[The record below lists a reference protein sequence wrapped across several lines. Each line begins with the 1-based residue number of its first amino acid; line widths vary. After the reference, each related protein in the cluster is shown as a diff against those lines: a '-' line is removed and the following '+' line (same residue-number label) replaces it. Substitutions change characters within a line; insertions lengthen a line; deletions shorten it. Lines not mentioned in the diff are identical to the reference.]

1 MELTR
6 KQEEGLRIAIDRYNH
21 NEPYTVIAGYAGTGK
36 STLINF
42 IIAALE
48 VNPEDEVAYIT
59 FTGKASEVLRE
70 KGCPNAMTA
79 HKLLYYSKQMPNG
92 KFFYRPRPSLEKDYK
107 VIVVDEVSML
117 PKDMW
122 DLLLTHGIYVI
133 ACGDPFQIPP
143 IDKNQ
148 DNGILNNPHIFLDE
162 VMRQAKESDIIC
174 LSMDIREGK
183 KINPFKGNDTQV
195 FNKKD
200 LCDGMYFWADQILVS
215 TNKSRH
221 DINSYIRDDLGRGF
235 EPEINDKVICL
246 RNCWDTLSEKQ
257 CDPLINGSI
266 GTISAM
272 HMESID
278 YIIMGQKVAAPV
290 LVTDL
295 ITSNDEYKNLHIDY
309 TALTTGEKFFN
320 PRQEYIIRK
329 NKQNPELPIEFNF
342 GYAITG
348 HRAQGSQ
355 WNKVL
360 VLEESFPFDKIEHA
374 RWLYTTVTRAAEK
387 LTLILKN

>member
-117 PKDMW
+117 PRDMW

-183 KINPFKGNDTQV
+183 KINPFRGNDTQV

-278 YIIMGQKVAAPV
+278 YIIMGQKVTAPV

-360 VLEESFPFDKIEHA
+360 VLEESFPFDRIEHA

-387 LTLILKN
+387 LTLILRN

>member
-1 MELTR
+1 MELTHR
-6 KQEEGLRIAIDRYNH
+6 QEEGLRIAIDRYNH

-278 YIIMGQKVAAPV
+278 YIIMGQKVTAPV

-360 VLEESFPFDKIEHA
+360 VLEESFPFDRIEHA

>member
-246 RNCWDTLSEKQ
+246 RSCWDTLSEKQ

>member
-278 YIIMGQKVAAPV
+278 YIIMGQKVTAPV

-309 TALTTGEKFFN
+309 TALITGEKFFN

-360 VLEESFPFDKIEHA
+360 VLEESFPFDRIEHA

>member
-278 YIIMGQKVAAPV
+278 YIIMGQKVTAPV

-360 VLEESFPFDKIEHA
+360 VLEESFPFDRIEHA

>member
-278 YIIMGQKVAAPV
+278 YIIMGQKVTAPV

-320 PRQEYIIRK
+320 PRQEYVIRK

-360 VLEESFPFDKIEHA
+360 VLEEFFPFEKIEHA

-387 LTLILKN
+387 LTLILRN

>member
-21 NEPYTVIAGYAGTGK
+21 NELYTVIAGYAGTGK

-48 VNPEDEVAYIT
+48 VNPEDKVAYIT

-183 KINPFKGNDTQV
+183 KINPFRGNDT
-195 FNKKD
+195 
-200 LCDGMYFWADQILVS
+200 
-215 TNKSRH
+215 
-221 DINSYIRDDLGRGF
+221 
-235 EPEINDKVICL
+235 
-246 RNCWDTLSEKQ
+246 
-257 CDPLINGSI
+257 
-266 GTISAM
+266 
-272 HMESID
+272 
-278 YIIMGQKVAAPV
+278 
-290 LVTDL
+290 
-295 ITSNDEYKNLHIDY
+295 
-309 TALTTGEKFFN
+309 
-320 PRQEYIIRK
+320 
-329 NKQNPELPIEFNF
+329 
-342 GYAITG
+342 
-348 HRAQGSQ
+348 
-355 WNKVL
+355 
-360 VLEESFPFDKIEHA
+360 
-374 RWLYTTVTRAAEK
+374 
-387 LTLILKN
+387 

>member
-278 YIIMGQKVAAPV
+278 YIIMGQRVTAPV

>member
-200 LCDGMYFWADQILVS
+200 LCDGMYFWANQILVS

-278 YIIMGQKVAAPV
+278 YIIMGQKVTAPV

-360 VLEESFPFDKIEHA
+360 VLEESFPFDRIEHA

>member
-48 VNPEDEVAYIT
+48 VDPEDEVAYIT

-70 KGCPNAMTA
+70 KGCLNAMTA
-79 HKLLYYSKQMPNG
+79 HKLLYHSKQIRSG
-92 KFFYRPRPSLEKDYK
+92 KFLYIPRTSLEKPYR

-117 PKDMW
+117 SKDMW
-122 DLLLTHGIYVI
+122 DLLLSHRVYVI

-148 DNGILNNPHIFLDE
+148 DNHILDNPHIFLDE

-183 KINPFKGNDTQV
+183 KIVPFKGNDVQV
-195 FNKKD
+195 FRKKD

-221 DINSYIRDDLGRGF
+221 DINSYMRDDLGRGF
-235 EPEINDKVICL
+235 EPELGDKIICL
-246 RNCWDTLSEKQ
+246 RNCWDTRSEKNE
-257 CDPLINGSI
+257 DPLINGSI
-266 GTISAM
+266 GHIKSM
-272 HMESID
+272 RMESVEYVLLGEVIT
-278 YIIMGQKVAAPV
+278 AP
-290 LVTDL
+290 LL
-295 ITSNDEYKNLHIDY
+295 IADIETSNDIYREIGIDY
-309 TALTTGEKFFN
+309 KALTTGEKFFT
-320 PRQEYIIRK
+320 PQQEYYLRR
-329 NKQNPELPIEFNF
+329 NKENPELPIEFNF

-355 WNKVL
+355 WKNVL

-374 RWLYTTVTRAAEK
+374 RWMYTTSTRAEEK

>member
-200 LCDGMYFWADQILVS
+200 FCDGMYFWADQILVS

-278 YIIMGQKVAAPV
+278 YIIMGQKVTAPV

-360 VLEESFPFDKIEHA
+360 VLEESFPFDRIEHA

>member
-48 VNPEDEVAYIT
+48 VDPEEEVAYIA

-70 KGCPNAMTA
+70 KGCHNAMTA

-92 KFFYRPRPSLEKDYK
+92 KFFYKPRTVLEKPYR
-107 VIVVDEVSML
+107 VIIVDEVSML

-122 DLLLTHGIYVI
+122 DLLLSHNIYVI

-143 IDKNQ
+143 IDKKQ
-148 DNGILNNPHIFLDE
+148 DNHILDNPHIFLDE

-183 KINPFKGNDTQV
+183 RLSPFSGHDAQV
-195 FNKKD
+195 FKKND

-235 EPEINDKVICL
+235 EPEIDDKIICL
-246 RNCWDTLSEKQ
+246 RNCWDTCSEKHEN
-257 CDPLINGSI
+257 PLINGSVGYI
-266 GTISAM
+266 KTKR
-272 HMESID
+272 MESID
-278 YIIMGQKVAAPV
+278 YILAGKLVSAPV
-290 LVTDL
+290 LFADIET
-295 ITSNDEYKNLHIDY
+295 TNDTYREVGIDY
-309 TALTTGEKFFN
+309 TALTTGEKFFT
-320 PRQEYIIRK
+320 PQQEYLIRR
-329 NKQNPELPIEFNF
+329 NKENPDLPIEFNF

-355 WNKVL
+355 WDKVL

-374 RWLYTTVTRAAEK
+374 RWIYTTVTRAIEK

>member
-174 LSMDIREGK
+174 LSMDIREDK

-278 YIIMGQKVAAPV
+278 YIIMGQKVTAPV

-360 VLEESFPFDKIEHA
+360 VLEESFPFDRIEHA

>member
-278 YIIMGQKVAAPV
+278 YIIMGQKVTTPV

-360 VLEESFPFDKIEHA
+360 VLEESFPFDRIEHA

>member
-70 KGCPNAMTA
+70 KGCSNAMTA

-117 PKDMW
+117 PRDMW

-215 TNKSRH
+215 TNRSRH
-221 DINSYIRDDLGRGF
+221 DINTYIRDDLGRGF
-235 EPEINDKVICL
+235 EPEINDKIICL

-278 YIIMGQKVAAPV
+278 YIIMGQKVTAPV

-360 VLEESFPFDKIEHA
+360 VLEESFPFDRIEHA

>member
-162 VMRQAKESDIIC
+162 VMRQSKESDIIC

-278 YIIMGQKVAAPV
+278 YIIMGQKVTAPV

-309 TALTTGEKFFN
+309 TALTTGEKFFT
-320 PRQEYIIRK
+320 PRQEYVIRK

-360 VLEESFPFDKIEHA
+360 VLEESFPFDRIEHA

>member
-21 NEPYTVIAGYAGTGK
+21 NEPYTIIAGYAGTGK

-221 DINSYIRDDLGRGF
+221 DINSYIRDDLRRGF
-235 EPEINDKVICL
+235 EPEIDDKVICL

-278 YIIMGQKVAAPV
+278 YIIMGQKVTAPV

-320 PRQEYIIRK
+320 PRQEYVIRK

-387 LTLILKN
+387 LTLILRN

>member
-117 PKDMW
+117 PKDTW

-221 DINSYIRDDLGRGF
+221 DINSYMRDDLGRGF

-278 YIIMGQKVAAPV
+278 YIIMGQKVTAPV

-295 ITSNDEYKNLHIDY
+295 ITSNDEYKDLHIDY
-309 TALTTGEKFFN
+309 TALTTGEKFFT

-387 LTLILKN
+387 LTLILRN

>member
-92 KFFYRPRPSLEKDYK
+92 KFFYRPRPNLEKDYRI
-107 VIVVDEVSML
+107 IVVDEVSML

-148 DNGILNNPHIFLDE
+148 DNGILDNPHIFLDE

-183 KINPFKGNDTQV
+183 KINPFRGNDTQV
-195 FNKKD
+195 FSKKE

-215 TNKSRH
+215 TNRSRH

-278 YIIMGQKVAAPV
+278 YIIMGQKVTAPV

>member
-21 NEPYTVIAGYAGTGK
+21 NEPYTVISGYAGTGK

-107 VIVVDEVSML
+107 IIVVDEVSML

-122 DLLLTHGIYVI
+122 DLLLTHGIYII

-278 YIIMGQKVAAPV
+278 YIIMGQKVTAPV

-360 VLEESFPFDKIEHA
+360 VLEESFPFDRIEHA

>member
-21 NEPYTVIAGYAGTGK
+21 NEPYTVISGYAGTGK

-143 IDKNQ
+143 IDKSQ

-183 KINPFKGNDTQV
+183 KINPFRGNDTQV

-221 DINSYIRDDLGRGF
+221 DINSYMRDDLGRGF

-278 YIIMGQKVAAPV
+278 YIVMGQKVTAPV

-295 ITSNDEYKNLHIDY
+295 ITSSGEYKNLHIDY
-309 TALTTGEKFFN
+309 TALTTGEKFFT

-387 LTLILKN
+387 LTLILRN

>member
-42 IIAALE
+42 IIVALE

-162 VMRQAKESDIIC
+162 VMRQAKQSDIIC

-278 YIIMGQKVAAPV
+278 YIIMGQKVTAPV

-320 PRQEYIIRK
+320 PRQEYVIRK

-360 VLEESFPFDKIEHA
+360 VLEESFPFEKIEHA

-387 LTLILKN
+387 LTLILRN

>member
-278 YIIMGQKVAAPV
+278 YIIMGQKVTAPV

-309 TALTTGEKFFN
+309 TALTTGEKFFT
-320 PRQEYIIRK
+320 PRQEYVIRK

-387 LTLILKN
+387 LTLILRN

>member
-92 KFFYRPRPSLEKDYK
+92 KFFYRPRPSLEKNYK

-278 YIIMGQKVAAPV
+278 YIIMGQKVTAPV

-329 NKQNPELPIEFNF
+329 NKQNYELPIEFNF

-360 VLEESFPFDKIEHA
+360 VLEESFPFDRIEHA

>member
-272 HMESID
+272 HIESID

>member
-278 YIIMGQKVAAPV
+278 YIIMGQKVTAPI

-360 VLEESFPFDKIEHA
+360 VLEESFPFDRIEHA

>member
-272 HMESID
+272 YMESID
-278 YIIMGQKVAAPV
+278 YIIMGQKVTAPV

>member
-183 KINPFKGNDTQV
+183 KINPFRGNDTQV

-215 TNKSRH
+215 TNRSRH
-221 DINSYIRDDLGRGF
+221 DINTYIRDDLGRGF
-235 EPEINDKVICL
+235 DPEINDKVICL

-278 YIIMGQKVAAPV
+278 YIIMGQKVTAPV

-295 ITSNDEYKNLHIDY
+295 ITSNDEYKDLHIDY
-309 TALTTGEKFFN
+309 TALTTGEKFFT

>member
-278 YIIMGQKVAAPV
+278 YIIMGQKVTAPV

-320 PRQEYIIRK
+320 SRQEYIIRK

-360 VLEESFPFDKIEHA
+360 VLEESFPFDRIEHA

>member
-70 KGCPNAMTA
+70 KRCPNAMTA

-148 DNGILNNPHIFLDE
+148 DNDILNNPHIFLDE

-278 YIIMGQKVAAPV
+278 YIIMGQKVTAPV

-360 VLEESFPFDKIEHA
+360 VLEESFPFDRIEHA

>member
-272 HMESID
+272 HTESID
-278 YIIMGQKVAAPV
+278 YIIMGQKVTAPV

-360 VLEESFPFDKIEHA
+360 VLEESFPFDRIEHA

>member
-278 YIIMGQKVAAPV
+278 YIIMGQKVTTPV

-309 TALTTGEKFFN
+309 TALTTGEKFFT
-320 PRQEYIIRK
+320 PRQEYVIRK

-360 VLEESFPFDKIEHA
+360 VLEESFPFEKIEHA

-387 LTLILKN
+387 LTLILRN

>member
-143 IDKNQ
+143 IDKSQ

-257 CDPLINGSI
+257 CDPLVNGSI

-278 YIIMGQKVAAPV
+278 YIIMGQKVTAPV

-295 ITSNDEYKNLHIDY
+295 ITFNDEYKNLHIDY

-320 PRQEYIIRK
+320 PRQEYVIRK

-387 LTLILKN
+387 LTLILRN